1 MKVLSVNERQK
12 KSKQKIPLSPVDVLK
27 APNVC
32 TLSIVVMWHI
42 AHLCSGLF
50 VMGFLH

>member
-12 KSKQKIPLSPVDVLK
+12 KLKQKIPLSPVDVRK

-32 TLSIVVMWHI
+32 TLSGQIYEPEKLLI
-42 AHLCSGLF
+42 TAI
-50 VMGFLH
+50 